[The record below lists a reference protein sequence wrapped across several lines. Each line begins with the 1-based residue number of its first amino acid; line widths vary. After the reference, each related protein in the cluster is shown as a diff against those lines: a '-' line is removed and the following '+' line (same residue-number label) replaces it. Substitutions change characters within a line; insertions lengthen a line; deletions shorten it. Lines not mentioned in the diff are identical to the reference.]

1 MARRPEPPG
10 ASHAARSST
19 RVASRRWGKSVL
31 ATYTCVV
38 PNSTV
43 IGQALQLVPD
53 APDLAPV
60 PARGP
65 TSATALALDWLH
77 RDTAS
82 AFLTETSP
90 ELSTLA
96 TDAASALGLGTDR
109 ERADARIRL
118 AARMVAVGRVQEQTL
133 ELALAAALDR
143 RDDAGI
149 VMLNRVLDGV
159 SKRTHRWLEEHRLSC
174 SAGQRSVA
182 VAVNA
187 VGNVTIN
194 GER

>member
-1 MARRPEPPG
+1 M
-10 ASHAARSST
+10 S
-19 RVASRRWGKSVL
+19 
-31 ATYTCVV
+31 ATYTCAV
-38 PNSTV
+38 PNSPV

-53 APDLAPV
+53 TPDLAPV

-65 TSATALALDWLH
+65 ASGATLAIDSLH
-77 RDTAS
+77 RAAAS
-82 AFLTETSP
+82 GFLTETTP

-109 ERADARIRL
+109 ERADARVRL
-118 AARMVAVGRVQEQTL
+118 AARMIAIGRIQQQTL

-187 VGNVTIN
+187 IGNVTIN

>member
-1 MARRPEPPG
+1 MLNTPVIDQSLRLVTEDGDRVPAVARGPDRVNRLALDQP
-10 ASHAARSST
+10 HATAL
-19 RVASRRWGKSVL
+19 VA
-31 ATYTCVV
+31 
-38 PNSTV
+38 
-43 IGQALQLVPD
+43 D

-65 TSATALALDWLH
+65 ASVTALALDWLH
-77 RDTAS
+77 RNTAS
-82 AFLTETSP
+82 AFLAETSP
-90 ELSTLA
+90 ELSALA
-96 TDAASALGLGTDR
+96 TDSASALGLGTDR

-149 VMLNRVLDGV
+149 TMLNRVLDGV

-187 VGNVTIN
+187 IGNVTIN